1 MCVELDTRHDGR
13 YTVVLECDR
22 DSVEAQ
28 IVVTVTRTSSV
39 LLFPVPC
46 ENVGEVLRDPYR
58 YAP

>member
-22 DSVEAQ
+22 DSVETQ
-28 IVVTVTRTSSV
+28 IVVAVTRTSV
-39 LLFPVPC
+39 LFPVLS
-46 ENVGEVLRDPYR
+46 ENVGEVLRHPFR